1 MKTTTFL
8 NLFLLFFSIT
18 SSAVYAQTTLSAGD
32 VAFLGYNTDAN
43 GTEDHSF
50 SWITL
55 EDLSAGTVIYF
66 TEEGWNANGNTW
78 YGSSE
83 GHYSWTA
90 TGATPAGTIVYVYE
104 NGSTDVLISSS
115 GSMSAV
121 LSGTGWNLLAGDNLF
136 AYQSA
141 TGAKPSSPNFL
152 SGLYGDDN
160 FAHTAGCDDANNWFD
175 CQNCT
180 TAGQSCAT
188 TGGSTT
194 GLPGTL
200 TNGTNAIALFPNPF
214 NETDNAKY
222 NGTLTGTKV
231 FVASQINNRSN
242 WVYDDSNAY
251 TITSGAF
258 NTPNI
263 VASITTP
270 TVTTAA
276 ASGLTSTTVTL
287 GGNVTDDGGDTVSER
302 GIVYNTTGAPTTS
315 DNKVLIG
322 SGDGSFSDEITGLS
336 SGTTYYVRAYA
347 INSEGTSYGNEET
360 FATNAPA
367 TFLSTNPTITFDSN
381 GSAGSDDIAS
391 DGELG
396 SDEINDLNL
405 EIFAVNSSDTK
416 LTGGLQVLE
425 YNGLQQLT
433 YETGV
438 SPSFHGMVIQSDD
451 QSNFS
456 LQQFDFHDWGLYDG
470 ATYVVEGFDD
480 GVSQGTATFTGNTT
494 SVFINVSQGDELG
507 NVFQNVDKIH
517 IAQQLGSD
525 NSYMGLNNIQVGVP
539 ITKSAPTITT
549 TAASGVTATEAALG
563 GNVTS
568 DGGATVSAR
577 GFVYSSSDNT
587 PTLGE
592 GGVTNV
598 LDGSGTGV
606 FNESIS
612 GLSASTTYYYQAY
625 ATNSEGTSYGG
636 VESFATSAPNIAP
649 IVDANTGLTV
659 TEGATGNIDSGTL
672 HFNDDETG
680 DDAQLTATITSSV
693 AYGTLFL
700 DANLNNTF
708 DSGEKELLVN
718 ATFTQDDINNDR
730 LRYTNTVN
738 NQTADSFV
746 FTLSDPD
753 GGELVNQTFNITI
766 NQAPT
771 VAVNNG
777 LILNEGTT
785 ELIDSG
791 KLNATDAE
799 TGSGSDLTFTITSAV
814 SHGVLFIDSN
824 PSNVFEAGDVE
835 LIVNTTFTQDDINN
849 DRLRYTNT
857 VGDQNADSF
866 EFKVSDPNGGE
877 LTNQTFTI
885 TINLLEVPTLTT
897 TAASGVTATTAT
909 LGGNITDNGG
919 AAVNERGIVYNTTG
933 TPNVIDDTKVQI
945 GSGDGSF
952 SDEIT
957 GLSAGTTYYVRAYA
971 TNSEG
976 TSYGGVESFTTSNP
990 QLENFSWSAD
1000 NLSAGATGVT
1010 YTFEY
1015 TTATD
1020 LGVNDAILYALNTAN
1035 GWNTNSVTVGDIT
1048 VLVNGNSR
1056 TVAGIFSVGGS
1067 GAFITLDNPIVAS
1080 GSEIVVTIANVF
1092 NNGNPGTYYWNWI
1105 HTATGGGNE
1114 IDPAVSPDPIVLSA
1128 NTAPTVTTSAA
1139 SGVTNTTATLGGEVT
1154 DNGGATVTER
1164 GIVYNTTG
1172 TPNIDDDTKVQ
1183 IGSGDGSFSDE
1194 ITGLSAENQ
1203 YFVRAYAINSEGTAY
1218 GSEESFTTPSNP
1230 SLTLSSSATDNTIG
1244 SGASVTFTAT
1254 PTGTAA
1260 TNYLWKKNGIV
1271 VPGETNATY
1280 TTTDLVNGD
1289 VIEVQLSA
1297 DSGTIVNTN
1306 LVLHLDAGDR
1316 SSYPGSGMAWT
1327 DISSNNNDATL
1338 PSNLAT
1344 SYSTIVGAGSFNFQ
1358 GNSST
1363 TVQSSAVNNWDITS
1377 TSALS
1382 VETWVKRINGGHQ
1395 FWFSTPNLHYRL
1407 GVDPSGNLFW
1417 DMGQYVDRN
1426 SGILVSE
1433 GVWHHIVYT
1442 AGVETG
1448 NITTRVYVDGVE
1460 VADQNEGIAT
1470 LSSITNYLIG
1480 DGQTP
1485 GQHPLNGD
1493 MGLIRVYNK
1502 ALSALEVAQNFN
1514 AEVDRFT
1521 TDVLSSNSITMTVN
1535 VPPTITTTTA
1545 SNVTFATANLGGEVT
1560 DNGGQTVTERGIVY
1574 NTTGTPN
1581 VDDDP
1586 KIIIG
1591 NGDGSFSDEI
1601 TGLDSGTEYFVRAYA
1616 INVGGTGY
1624 GNEVSFTTTANDSPV
1639 GSVVAD
1645 QSECINGSVTELAL
1659 TITDTFP
1666 GDNTFMVTAASSNT
1680 AVVANADIIVTGNGK
1695 TRTFTISPVQ
1705 GAAGTS
1711 TITVTIEDSLGEIG
1725 TQTFDVTFN
1734 DLIPP
1739 TLTAVQNIEEE
1750 LDANCNFVVPDYTG
1764 LTTVADNCGTT
1775 TITQSPIVG
1784 TVISGHGT
1792 LQTITLTA
1800 DDGNGNT
1807 HSTAFEVTLAD
1818 VTAPTIVVQD
1828 VEMPLNETGS
1838 ASVTAEAFIVDSD
1851 DSCSA
1856 VSISIDRTDFD
1867 CADLGDYPITIT
1879 ATDSNGNTITE
1890 TAILTLTG
1898 EDTDGD
1904 SIADSC
1910 DNDNDN
1916 DGTPDAEDAF
1926 PLDATED
1933 TDTDGD
1939 GIGNN
1944 SDTDDDNDGDSDV
1957 DELANNT
1964 DPLDDTSF
1972 FVPGEEE
1979 TPVTPTL
1986 VPAQAFTPNGDGI
1999 NDFWM
2004 IPGIENYPNALV
2016 KVYNRWGH
2024 EVFTSKGY
2032 NNDWNATYK
2041 SRSDSLPSGSYMY
2054 VIDLSNGSAHIQG
2067 WLFINY

>member
-1 MKTTTFL
+1 MKKTTYL
-8 NLFLLFFSIT
+8 ILFSLFFSIT
-18 SSAVYAQTTLSAGD
+18 SIVVHAQTPSDQNFGSYEDISYGPSVTYQLITYTGSDAYVGIGNTVDEGISLSPLFSGSAVVMG
-32 VAFLGYNTDAN
+32 
-43 GTEDHSF
+43 
-50 SWITL
+50 
-55 EDLSAGTVIYF
+55 
-66 TEEGWNANGNTW
+66 GNTS
-78 YGSSE
+78 G
-83 GHYSWTA
+83 G
-90 TGATPAGTIVYVYE
+90 YV
-104 NGSTDVLISSS
+104 GFISSS
-115 GSMSAV
+115 VSNNFRIVSFVADFYGHSNGNSSETYEIKGYDNGSEVVSV
-121 LSGTGWNLLAGDNLF
+121 SNFIVTSSGSFGSGNASIGWVREDYNDN
-136 AYQSA
+136 
-141 TGAKPSSPNFL
+141 
-152 SGLYGDDN
+152 
-160 FAHTAGCDDANNWFD
+160 
-175 CQNCT
+175 
-180 TAGQSCAT
+180 
-188 TGGSTT
+188 GSNS
-194 GLPGTL
+194 GTL
-200 TNGTNAIALFPNPF
+200 TFGSGWSNIDEIRFYPLDTAPNNNLFVGM
-214 NETDNAKY
+214 DNIDFEPAVSPA
-222 NGTLTGTKV
+222 TAPTVSTS
-231 FVASQINNRSN
+231 AATS
-242 WVYDDSNAY
+242 
-251 TITSGAF
+251 ITESGA
-258 NTPNI
+258 T
-263 VASITTP
+263 
-270 TVTTAA
+270 
-276 ASGLTSTTVTL
+276 
-287 GGNVTDDGGDTVSER
+287 
-302 GIVYNTTGAPTTS
+302 
-315 DNKVLIG
+315 
-322 SGDGSFSDEITGLS
+322 
-336 SGTTYYVRAYA
+336 
-347 INSEGTSYGNEET
+347 
-360 FATNAPA
+360 
-367 TFLSTNPTITFDSN
+367 
-381 GSAGSDDIAS
+381 
-391 DGELG
+391 
-396 SDEINDLNL
+396 
-405 EIFAVNSSDTK
+405 
-416 LTGGLQVLE
+416 
-425 YNGLQQLT
+425 
-433 YETGV
+433 
-438 SPSFHGMVIQSDD
+438 
-451 QSNFS
+451 
-456 LQQFDFHDWGLYDG
+456 
-470 ATYVVEGFDD
+470 
-480 GVSQGTATFTGNTT
+480 
-494 SVFINVSQGDELG
+494 
-507 NVFQNVDKIH
+507 
-517 IAQQLGSD
+517 
-525 NSYMGLNNIQVGVP
+525 
-539 ITKSAPTITT
+539 
-549 TAASGVTATEAALG
+549 LG

-568 DGGATVSAR
+568 DGGT
-577 GFVYSSSDNT
+577 
-587 PTLGE
+587 
-592 GGVTNV
+592 
-598 LDGSGTGV
+598 
-606 FNESIS
+606 
-612 GLSASTTYYYQAY
+612 
-625 ATNSEGTSYGG
+625 
-636 VESFATSAPNIAP
+636 
-649 IVDANTGLTV
+649 TV
-659 TEGATGNIDSGTL
+659 T
-672 HFNDDETG
+672 
-680 DDAQLTATITSSV
+680 
-693 AYGTLFL
+693 
-700 DANLNNTF
+700 
-708 DSGEKELLVN
+708 
-718 ATFTQDDINNDR
+718 
-730 LRYTNTVN
+730 
-738 NQTADSFV
+738 
-746 FTLSDPD
+746 
-753 GGELVNQTFNITI
+753 
-766 NQAPT
+766 
-771 VAVNNG
+771 
-777 LILNEGTT
+777 
-785 ELIDSG
+785 
-791 KLNATDAE
+791 
-799 TGSGSDLTFTITSAV
+799 
-814 SHGVLFIDSN
+814 
-824 PSNVFEAGDVE
+824 
-835 LIVNTTFTQDDINN
+835 
-849 DRLRYTNT
+849 
-857 VGDQNADSF
+857 
-866 EFKVSDPNGGE
+866 
-877 LTNQTFTI
+877 
-885 TINLLEVPTLTT
+885 
-897 TAASGVTATTAT
+897 
-909 LGGNITDNGG
+909 
-919 AAVNERGIVYNTTG
+919 ERGIVYNTTG
-933 TPNVIDDTKVQI
+933 TPNVNDDTKVQI

-971 TNSEG
+971 SNSEGTSYGNDISFTTTKIQLTISSQNLTISKSYDGTNSAIVSDIVLAGVGSGDEVTATGEATYNNAEVGEDKTITVVYSLAGADGNPSVTLNNITPGGGATSSDKNFANISKWAQQFTASESGLISSLKLNLYRTNNQTGPLVVELWSGIGTTPASQLAVLKTLDWSMVPLNNTATTTADFIELTNLENSYSVVSGTKYWVVVSQASNGPAAKRWAVNGSGNETASYNANQDLWTGNGTSLNLGYQIEIQVPGSYIAPMDFVVNDGVITAKELIITGLSGNDKVYDGTTTATVSGTAILNDVETGDEVTLGGTPVFIFDNANVGTGIGITASGYEISGADAGSYYLTAPSGLSADITATAPTVSTLVASSITATTATLGGNVTNNGGAAVTERGIVYNTTGTPNVDDDTKVQIGDGDGSFSDEITGLTAGTEYFVRAYGINSEG

-1010 YTFEY
+1010 YTIEY
-1015 TTATD
+1015 TTVTD
-1020 LGVNDAILYALNTAN
+1020 LGGSDAILYALNTAN

-1056 TVAGIFSVGGS
+1056 TVAGIISVGGS

-1080 GSEIVVTIANVF
+1080 GSEIVITIANVT
-1092 NNGNPGTYYWNWI
+1092 NNGNPGTYNWNWI

-1139 SGVTNTTATLGGEVT
+1139 SGVTNTTATLGGDVT

-1172 TPNIDDDTKVQ
+1172 TPNVDDDTKVQ
-1183 IGSGDGSFSDE
+1183 IGDGDGSFSDE

-1218 GSEESFTTPSNP
+1218 GSEESFTTSLNP
-1230 SLTLSSSATDNTIG
+1230 SLTLSSSATDNTIS

-1254 PTGTAA
+1254 PSGTAA

-1297 DSGTIVNTN
+1297 DSGTIVNSN
-1306 LVLHLDAGDR
+1306 LVLNLDAGDQ
-1316 SSYPGSGMAWT
+1316 SSYNGSGTAWT
-1327 DISSNNNDATL
+1327 DISSSNNDATL

-1363 TVQSSAVNNWDITS
+1363 TIQSSAVNNWDITS
-1377 TSALS
+1377 TNALS

-1417 DMGQYVDRN
+1417 DMGQYADRN

-1448 NITTRVYVDGVE
+1448 NITTRVYVDGIE
-1460 VADQNEGIAT
+1460 VASQNEGIST

-1485 GQHPLNGD
+1485 GQHPLNGN

-1502 ALSALEVAQNFN
+1502 TLSALEVAQNFN

-1535 VPPTITTTTA
+1535 VPPTVTTTNTSNITFITA
-1545 SNVTFATANLGGEVT
+1545 ILGGEVT

-1624 GNEVSFTTTANDSPV
+1624 GNEVSFTTTTNDTPV

-1680 AVVANADIIVTGNGK
+1680 AVVANADIVITGNGN
-1695 TRTFTISPVQ
+1695 TRTFTIIPVF

-1725 TQTFDVTFN
+1725 TQTFEVTFN

-1739 TLTAVQNIEEE
+1739 TLSAVQNIEEE

-1764 LTTVADNCGTT
+1764 LTAVADNCGTT
-1775 TITQSPIVG
+1775 TITQSPIAG

-1807 HSTAFEVTLAD
+1807 NSTTFDVTLVD
-1818 VTAPTIVVQD
+1818 VTAPTMVVKD
-1828 VEMPLNETGS
+1828 IEMPLNETGS
-1838 ASVTAEAFIVDSD
+1838 AIITAEAFIIDSD

-1856 VSISIDRTDFD
+1856 VSLSIDRTDFD
-1867 CADLGDYPITIT
+1867 CADLGNYTITIM
-1879 ATDSNGNTITE
+1879 ATDSNGNTTTE

-1910 DNDNDN
+1910 DNDKDN
-1916 DGTPDAEDAF
+1916 DGTPDDGDAF

-1944 SDTDDDNDGDSDV
+1944 LDTDDDNDGDSDV

-1964 DPLDDTSF
+1964 DPLDDSSF

-1999 NDFWM
+1999 NDYWI

-2024 EVFTSKGY
+2024 EVFATKGY
-2032 NNDWNATYK
+2032 NNDWSAAY
-2041 SRSDSLPSGSYMY
+2041 RSNSDRLPSGSYMY
-2054 VIDLSNGSAHIQG
+2054 VIDLSNGSAPIQG

>member
-1 MKTTTFL
+1 MKKTTYL

-18 SSAVYAQTTLSAGD
+18 SSVVYAQTTLTAGD

-55 EDLSAGTVIYF
+55 EDISAGTVIYF

-78 YGSSE
+78 YGSTSE

-90 TGATPAGTIVYVYE
+90 SNITPAGTIVYIYE
-104 NGSTDVLISSS
+104 NASTDVLISSV
-115 GSMSAV
+115 GSMSTI
-121 LSGTGWNLLAGDNLF
+121 LSGTGWNLSAGDNIF
-136 AYQSA
+136 AYQSS
-141 TGAKPSSPNFL
+141 TGVKPSSPNFL

-160 FAHTAGCDDANNWFD
+160 FAHTVGCDDANNWFD

-180 TAGQSCAT
+180 TSGQSCAT
-188 TGGSTT
+188 TGVSTT
-194 GLPGTL
+194 GLPSTL

-222 NGTLTGTKV
+222 NGTLTGTKA
-231 FVASQINNRSN
+231 FIASQINDRDN
-242 WVYDDSNAY
+242 WIYDNDTAY
-251 TITSGAF
+251 NITSGQFAS
-258 NTPNI
+258 PNI
-263 VASITTP
+263 IASSTTP
-270 TVTTAA
+270 TLTTVASGITATAA
-276 ASGLTSTTVTL
+276 TL
-287 GGNVTDDGGDTVSER
+287 GGNITNNGGATVTER
-302 GIVYNTTGAPTTS
+302 GIVYNITGAPTTS
-315 DNKVLIG
+315 DNKVQIG

-367 TFLSTNPTITFDSN
+367 LFLSTNPTITFDSN

-480 GVSQGTATFTGNTT
+480 GVSQGMATFNGNTT

-507 NVFQNVDKIH
+507 NVFQNVDRIH
-517 IAQQLGSD
+517 IAQQSGSD

-549 TAASGVTATEAALG
+549 TTASDITTTTVTLG
-563 GNVTS
+563 GNITT

-612 GLSASTTYYYQAY
+612 GLSASTTYYYQTY

-636 VESFATSAPNIAP
+636 VESFATSAPNTPPSI
-649 IVDANTGLTV
+649 
-659 TEGATGNIDSGTL
+659 S
-672 HFNDDETG
+672 
-680 DDAQLTATITSSV
+680 
-693 AYGTLFL
+693 
-700 DANLNNTF
+700 
-708 DSGEKELLVN
+708 
-718 ATFTQDDINNDR
+718 
-730 LRYTNTVN
+730 
-738 NQTADSFV
+738 
-746 FTLSDPD
+746 
-753 GGELVNQTFNITI
+753 
-766 NQAPT
+766 
-771 VAVNNG
+771 VNNG
-777 LILNEGTT
+777 LTLNEGTT

-799 TGSGSDLTFTITSAV
+799 TGSGSDITFTITSAV
-814 SHGVLFIDSN
+814 SYGVLFIDSN
-824 PSNVFEAGDVE
+824 PSNVFETGDIE
-835 LIVNTTFTQDDINN
+835 LVVNATFTLDDINN

-897 TAASGVTATTAT
+897 TAASGVTNTTAT
-909 LGGNITDNGG
+909 LGGNVTNNGG
-919 AAVNERGIVYNTTG
+919 AAVTERGIVYNTTG
-933 TPNVIDDTKVQI
+933 TPNVDDDSKVQI

-957 GLSAGTTYYVRAYA
+957 GLTAGTEYFVRAYA
-971 TNSEG
+971 INSEG

-990 QLENFSWSAD
+990 QLENFFWSAD

-1015 TTATD
+1015 TTVTG
-1020 LGVNDAILYALNTAN
+1020 LGGSDAILYALNTAN

-1080 GSEIVVTIANVF
+1080 GSEIVVTIANVS
-1092 NNGNPGTYYWNWI
+1092 NNGNPGTYNWNWI

-1154 DNGGATVTER
+1154 DNGGVIVTER

-1172 TPNIDDDTKVQ
+1172 TPNVDDDTKVQ
-1183 IGSGDGSFSDE
+1183 IGDGDGSFSDE

-1218 GSEESFTTPSNP
+1218 GSEESFTTSLNP
-1230 SLTLSSSATDNTIG
+1230 SLTLSSSATDNTIS

-1254 PTGTAA
+1254 PSGTAA

-1306 LVLHLDAGDR
+1306 LVLNLDAGDR
-1316 SSYPGSGMAWT
+1316 SSYPGSGVAWT

-1363 TVQSSAVNNWDITS
+1363 TIQSSAVNNWDITS
-1377 TSALS
+1377 TNALS

-1417 DMGQYVDRN
+1417 DMGQYADRN

-1460 VADQNEGIAT
+1460 VADQNEGMGT

-1502 ALSALEVAQNFN
+1502 ALSALEVVQNFN

-1535 VPPTITTTTA
+1535 VPPTVTTTTS
-1545 SNVTFATANLGGEVT
+1545 SNITFITAILGGEVT

-1659 TITDTFP
+1659 TITDAFP
-1666 GDNTFMVTAASSNT
+1666 GDNTFMVTATSSNT
-1680 AVVANADIIVTGNGK
+1680 AVVANADIIVTGNGN
-1695 TRTFTISPVQ
+1695 TRTFTITPVL

-1725 TQTFDVTFN
+1725 TQTFSVTFN

-1764 LTTVADNCGTT
+1764 LTTATDNCGTT
-1775 TITQSPIVG
+1775 TITQSPIAG

-1807 HSTAFEVTLAD
+1807 DSTAFEVTLAD
-1818 VTAPTIVVQD
+1818 VTAPTVVVQD
-1828 VEMPLNETGS
+1828 IEMPLNETGS
-1838 ASVTAEAFIVDSD
+1838 TSITAEAFIVDSD

-1867 CADLGDYPITIT
+1867 CADLGDNPITIT
-1879 ATDSNGNTITE
+1879 ATDSNGNTTTE

-1910 DNDNDN
+1910 DNDKDN

-1999 NDFWM
+1999 NDFWV

-2024 EVFTSKGY
+2024 EVFASKGY

-2041 SRSDSLPSGSYMY
+2041 SRSNSLPSGSYMY
-2054 VIDLSNGSAHIQG
+2054 VIDLDNGMAPIQG

>member
-1 MKTTTFL
+1 MKKQLPTFTEQSNKL
-8 NLFLLFFSIT
+8 ILLIFFMFAILHS
-18 SSAVYAQTTLSAGD
+18 SSALS
-32 VAFLGYNTDAN
+32 
-43 GTEDHSF
+43 
-50 SWITL
+50 
-55 EDLSAGTVIYF
+55 
-66 TEEGWNANGNTW
+66 
-78 YGSSE
+78 
-83 GHYSWTA
+83 
-90 TGATPAGTIVYVYE
+90 
-104 NGSTDVLISSS
+104 
-115 GSMSAV
+115 
-121 LSGTGWNLLAGDNLF
+121 
-136 AYQSA
+136 
-141 TGAKPSSPNFL
+141 
-152 SGLYGDDN
+152 
-160 FAHTAGCDDANNWFD
+160 
-175 CQNCT
+175 QN
-180 TAGQSCAT
+180 
-188 TGGSTT
+188 
-194 GLPGTL
+194 
-200 TNGTNAIALFPNPF
+200 
-214 NETDNAKY
+214 
-222 NGTLTGTKV
+222 
-231 FVASQINNRSN
+231 
-242 WVYDDSNAY
+242 
-251 TITSGAF
+251 
-258 NTPNI
+258 
-263 VASITTP
+263 
-270 TVTTAA
+270 
-276 ASGLTSTTVTL
+276 
-287 GGNVTDDGGDTVSER
+287 
-302 GIVYNTTGAPTTS
+302 
-315 DNKVLIG
+315 
-322 SGDGSFSDEITGLS
+322 
-336 SGTTYYVRAYA
+336 
-347 INSEGTSYGNEET
+347 
-360 FATNAPA
+360 
-367 TFLSTNPTITFDSN
+367 TITFDDQGFIDNQEIGNPYTISN
-381 GSAGSDDIAS
+381 NG
-391 DGELG
+391 
-396 SDEINDLNL
+396 
-405 EIFAVNSSDTK
+405 EIFRFTISGGATTSHRYRTADSWGCNNTGFGDLTAGTNSATTWTIETVSGSEIDLGTIK
-416 LTGGLQVLE
+416 FNNLFNCFSFTYSLLIEGFKNNVSTGTQ
-425 YNGLQQLT
+425 
-433 YETGV
+433 
-438 SPSFHGMVIQSDD
+438 
-451 QSNFS
+451 NFS
-456 LQQFDFHDWGLYDG
+456 VTDMNSIFTSS
-470 ATYVVEGFDD
+470 ANFDD
-480 GVSQGTATFTGNTT
+480 
-494 SVFINVSQGDELG
+494 
-507 NVFQNVDKIH
+507 VDKIIITGTD
-517 IAQQLGSD
+517 IANLGMDDIEWQGAAS
-525 NSYMGLNNIQVGVP
+525 SSTP
-539 ITKSAPTITT
+539 PTLTT
-549 TAASGVTATEAALG
+549 TAASGVTATTATLGGNITDNGGAAVNERGIVYNTTGTPTISDTKVQIGNGTGTFSNQITGLTAATEYFVRAYASNSEGTAYGNETSFTTSSPAVALSTNPTLDFEAPNATNLGPEVTDGEANTPNISEVDIQIFEANSSGVATGNDLAYYDNPLNGGVVDNAGNGSPIIVIEEQNGNEFDFRGIELTEYLGGGYVIKIEGKRNGVSTGSITTSVGGDFIELLDTNDLTRSIFQNVDRIEITDNAGSDIYIFVDKITLGTPVNNVAPTLTTTAALSITDTSATLG
-563 GNVTS
+563 GNVTA

-612 GLSASTTYYYQAY
+612 GLSASNTYYYQAY

-636 VESFATSAPNIAP
+636 VESFATSAPNTPPSI
-649 IVDANTGLTV
+649 
-659 TEGATGNIDSGTL
+659 S
-672 HFNDDETG
+672 
-680 DDAQLTATITSSV
+680 
-693 AYGTLFL
+693 
-700 DANLNNTF
+700 
-708 DSGEKELLVN
+708 
-718 ATFTQDDINNDR
+718 
-730 LRYTNTVN
+730 
-738 NQTADSFV
+738 
-746 FTLSDPD
+746 
-753 GGELVNQTFNITI
+753 
-766 NQAPT
+766 
-771 VAVNNG
+771 VNNG
-777 LILNEGTT
+777 LTLNEGTT

-799 TGSGSDLTFTITSAV
+799 TGSGSDITFTITSAV
-814 SHGVLFIDSN
+814 SYGVLFIDSN
-824 PSNVFEAGDVE
+824 PSNVFEAGDIE
-835 LIVNTTFTQDDINN
+835 LVVNATFTLDDINN
-849 DRLRYTNT
+849 DRIRYTNN
-857 VGDQNADSF
+857 VADQNADSF

-885 TINLLEVPTLTT
+885 TINLIEVATITT
-897 TAASGVTATTAT
+897 TTASGVTATTAS

-919 AAVNERGIVYNTTG
+919 AAVNERGIVYNTSG
-933 TPNVIDDTKVQI
+933 TPNVNDDTKVQI

-957 GLSAGTTYYVRAYA
+957 GLIAGTEYFVRAYA
-971 TNSEG
+971 INSDG

-1015 TTATD
+1015 TTVTD
-1020 LGVNDAILYALNTAN
+1020 LGGSDAILYALNTAN

-1080 GSEIVVTIANVF
+1080 GSEIVVTIANVT
-1092 NNGNPGTYYWNWI
+1092 NNGNPGTYNWNWI

-1114 IDPAVSPDPIVLSA
+1114 IDPAVSPDPIVLYT
-1128 NTAPTVTTSAA
+1128 NTAPTVTTSTA
-1139 SGVTNTTATLGGEVT
+1139 SGVTITTATLGGEVT

-1164 GIVYNTTG
+1164 GIVHNTTG
-1172 TPNIDDDTKVQ
+1172 TPNVDDDTKVQ

-1194 ITGLSAENQ
+1194 ITGLSAGTE

-1218 GSEESFTTPSNP
+1218 GSEESFTTSLNP
-1230 SLTLSSSATDNTIG
+1230 SLTLSSNATDNTIS
-1244 SGASVTFTAT
+1244 SGASVTFTAI
-1254 PTGTAA
+1254 PSGTAA

-1280 TTTDLVNGD
+1280 TTSDLENGD
-1289 VIEVQLSA
+1289 IIEVQLSA
-1297 DSGTIVNTN
+1297 DSGTIVNSN
-1306 LVLHLDAGDR
+1306 LVLNLDAGDR

-1363 TVQSSAVNNWDITS
+1363 TIQSSAVNNWDITS
-1377 TSALS
+1377 TNALS

-1395 FWFSTPNLHYRL
+1395 FWFSTPNLNYRL

-1442 AGVETG
+1442 AGIETG

-1485 GQHPLNGD
+1485 GQHPLIGD

-1535 VPPTITTTTA
+1535 VPPTVTTTTA
-1545 SNVTFATANLGGEVT
+1545 SNVTFATASLGGEVT
-1560 DNGGQTVTERGIVY
+1560 DNGGLTVTERGIVY
-1574 NTTGTPN
+1574 NITGTPN

-1601 TGLDSGTEYFVRAYA
+1601 TGLDSGTEYFARAYA

-1680 AVVANADIIVTGNGK
+1680 AVVANADIIVTGNGN

-1711 TITVTIEDSLGEIG
+1711 TITVNIEDSLGEIG
-1725 TQTFDVTFN
+1725 TQNFNVTFN

-1775 TITQSPIVG
+1775 TITQSPIAG

-1807 HSTAFEVTLAD
+1807 DSTAFEVTLAD
-1818 VTAPTIVVQD
+1818 VTAPTVVVQD
-1828 VEMPLNETGS
+1828 IEMPLNETGS
-1838 ASVTAEAFIVDSD
+1838 ISITAEAFIVDSD

-1879 ATDSNGNTITE
+1879 ATDSNGNTTTE
-1890 TAILTLTG
+1890 TVILTLTG

-1910 DNDNDN
+1910 DNDKDN
-1916 DGTPDAEDAF
+1916 DGIPDAEDAF

-1972 FVPGEEE
+1972 IVPGEEE

-1999 NDFWM
+1999 NDYWM

-2024 EVFTSKGY
+2024 EVFASKGY

-2041 SRSDSLPSGSYMY
+2041 SRSNSLPSGSYMY
-2054 VIDLSNGSAHIQG
+2054 VIDLANGSAPIQG